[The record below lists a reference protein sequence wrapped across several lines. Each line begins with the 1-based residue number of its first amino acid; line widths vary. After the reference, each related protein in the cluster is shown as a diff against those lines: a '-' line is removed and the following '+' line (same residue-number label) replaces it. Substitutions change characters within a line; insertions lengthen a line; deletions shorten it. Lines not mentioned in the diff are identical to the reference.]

1 MRRTV
6 GLLMLSLCLLLLASC
21 KPGTP
26 KGILSSGKMEDVLFD
41 YHIAQAMAQQSNRPE
56 DFISYRA
63 AVLKKHDVTEA
74 EFDSSMVYYE
84 RHTELLQKIYG
95 NLADRMQKEAAAQG
109 ASAADMSSY
118 GMTANGDTASIWT
131 GLRAMVFSPDK
142 PFNYA
147 AYSLKADTA
156 YHPGDRLILDFDAQ
170 FIYQDG
176 VRNGI
181 AVLAVQFANDSVATQ
196 VVQVQSDSHYSL
208 QVEDTK
214 RLGIKSVRGFF
225 LLSKG
230 NEQTEGGLTTLKL
243 MFIENIRLVRMH
255 IKNEPTNGINGN
267 GITNGPSAGPGMPS
281 DSGGGPRPVPIQG
294 APVPAGVVRQ

>member
-1 MRRTV
+1 MRKTA
-6 GLLMLSLCLLLLASC
+6 GLFLLVLSLLLLASC
-21 KPGTP
+21 NPGTP
-26 KGILSSGKMEDVLFD
+26 KGILSSGEMEDILFD
-41 YHIAQAMAQQSNRPE
+41 YHIAQAMAQQGNRPE

-63 AVLKKHDVTEA
+63 AVLKKHEVTEA
-74 EFDSSMVYYE
+74 EFDSSLVYYE
-84 RHTELLQKIYG
+84 RHTEKLQEIYG

-109 ASAADMSSY
+109 ASAADLSSY
-118 GMTANGDTASIWT
+118 GTTANGDTASIWT
-131 GLRAMVFSPDK
+131 GPHAMVFTPDK

-176 VRNGI
+176 VRNGV
-181 AVLAVQFANDSVATQ
+181 AVLAVQFGNDSVATQ

-255 IKNEPTNGINGN
+255 IKNEPTNGTNN
-267 GITNGPSAGPGMPS
+267 GITGGPSGPGMPP
-281 DSGGGPRPVPIQG
+281 DSGARPRPLPIQG